1 MLPICSDHF
10 YLITWV
16 FFLIIN
22 ETKNLWHHI
31 RHLFFNHHFC
41 ACNNRTSTM
50 QLLPFYVFFCSFQ
63 AVVEVVSKT
72 RKLIKISYTQQP
84 RTEVVSKQWVE
95 RRDILSIGG
104 PKEKEFWTKVISMI
118 IKKEFLFESITYL
131 IIYLF
136 WFQISNRNNSA
147 NQNVKSKYMMDCAIP
162 SDDFKGK
169 KA

>member
-1 MLPICSDHF
+1 MVKHDFCDPSACTSKIHLHTHAKKKMI
-10 YLITWV
+10 YLIRKYQRRQFKTQRNAADLFRPFLFDNMS

-84 RTEVVSKQWVE
+84 RTEVVSKQ
-95 RRDILSIGG
+95 
-104 PKEKEFWTKVISMI
+104 
-118 IKKEFLFESITYL
+118 
-131 IIYLF
+131 
-136 WFQISNRNNSA
+136 
-147 NQNVKSKYMMDCAIP
+147 
-162 SDDFKGK
+162 
-169 KA
+169 